1 MNKPMKTLA
10 AATAAVLAGAASA
23 FDKGCETLDECKA
36 YAERALAVAETNV
49 IDGCGMLR
57 KAVNNLGAH
66 NKAGADAAAVKAYCA
81 EIDGRIADVSAR
93 DRRASVGDWRCVY
106 VGNLLFPKTHQAA
119 FDKGFYA
126 AGDRE
131 SIIPALLAQ
140 ARGKGLFVNAYTVA
154 DRASAD
160 ELVDLLNE
168 AFVLVDGKVNPE
180 YQYYVVRKLSMELQK
195 KTQRKVRAYLRGQ
208 GKSFVTKDGVN
219 PCATVMAELVAA
231 LNAPRLN
238 GVNEWLEKVGATD
251 GRIDVSKLPTEE
263 EVAQLK
269 DDVLNGVKDMNATS
283 EFVLKVCLGVEGYNS
298 FVREF
303 NGEEGEE

>member
-1 MNKPMKTLA
+1 MNNMMKTLT
-10 AATAAVLAGAASA
+10 AATAAVLAGAAPA

-36 YAERALAVAETNV
+36 YAERAFAVAETNV
-49 IDGCGMLR
+49 FSGCWMLR
-57 KAVNNLGAH
+57 RVVSNLGAH
-66 NKAGADAAAVKAYCA
+66 YRTGADAAAVKAYCA
-81 EIDGRIADVSAR
+81 EIDGRIADVSAKE
-93 DRRASVGDWRCVY
+93 RRTAVGDWRCVY
-106 VGNLLFPKTHQAA
+106 DSSLFPKTHGAE
-119 FDKGFYA
+119 FDKGFYE

-131 SIIPALLAQ
+131 SVIPALLKQ
-140 ARGKGLFVNAYTVA
+140 AREKSLHVNAYTVA
-154 DRASAD
+154 DRASTD
-160 ELVDLLNE
+160 ELVALLNE
-168 AFVLVDGKVNPE
+168 AFALADGKTNPE
-180 YQYYVVRKLSMELQK
+180 YRYHVVRHISTELQK

-251 GRIDVSKLPTEE
+251 GRIDVSKLPTDE

-269 DDVLNGVKDMNATS
+269 EDILNGDKDMNVDY
-283 EFVLKVCLGVEGYNS
+283 EFILKVCLGVEGYNS

-303 NGEEGEE
+303 NGEVEE